1 MFDKNKGPR
10 TGEDLFDFL
19 DTASLKLTQRRDQ
32 KSSICQICEMAGFAP
47 RGLCLDVHILRKTLR
62 KIRPAAHGVGWKTW
76 ANIRSSFRRALE
88 LAGVIDKMGAGQ
100 ALRHVTWGP
109 LMEGVAAD
117 KRLAGGLAAFANWCA
132 AGGIDPEQVGNDVLR
147 EFHSWLDTRT
157 LCPKPHDL
165 VRRIPNVWNEARRR
179 IDSWPQLELAAVSFK
194 TPRRHLAWTDLTE
207 SVQADAQA
215 YLAMRAN
222 PDLFDERPHAPRR
235 PLAMNTLKAQGE
247 HLRLSASVL
256 VQAGIPVQEIQS
268 LADLIQPE
276 RFKAILRHYHNKAKG
291 EPNAFAVCLAQTLIQ
306 VAKHFVGVTADELA
320 QLKRIASK
328 LPAVPFEPTAKNKA
342 LLRQLESERLRAKLL
357 FLPED
362 LIAEVTNDLK
372 NGRVRLVD
380 AQLAIAIDIQL
391 AIALRPHNLSTLNWQ
406 RHFLE
411 PDGARGRLLIHIPAA
426 EMKSRRNDFDVEI
439 ADDVARRLRWY
450 RRHILPRLKAKSNG
464 DLFITKSGSRKDQ
477 RTLTIQITKTIER
490 RIGIRMTTHQ
500 FRHLAGN
507 SYLEENPEDTETA
520 RLMLGHAW
528 AKTTQIYVGSSSRRA
543 SRAYNKFLFEQ
554 REALKPKRKRRPS
567 RKSKRRG
574 YLPISPADGRDASC

>member
-1 MFDKNKGPR
+1 MFDKNESPK
-10 TGEDLFDFL
+10 TAEDLLDFL
-19 DTASLKLTQRRDQ
+19 DTAGLKLTQRRDQ
-32 KSSICQICEMAGFAP
+32 KSSICRICEMAGFAP
-47 RGLCLDVHILRKTLR
+47 QSLCLDVHILRKTLR

-88 LAGVIDKMGAGQ
+88 LAGVIDKMAAGL

-132 AGGIDPEQVGNDVLR
+132 ARGVEPEHVGDDLLQD
-147 EFHSWLDTRT
+147 FHIWMDTRT
-157 LCPKPHDL
+157 LCPKPRDI
-165 VRRIPNVWNEARRR
+165 VRRIPNVWNQAGRS
-179 IDSWPQLELAAVSFK
+179 IAGWPQLELAVMSFK
-194 TPRRHLAWTDLTE
+194 PPRRHLALKDLSE
-207 SVQADAQA
+207 SFQADTEA
-215 YLAMRAN
+215 YLAMRGN
-222 PDLFDERPHAPRR
+222 PDLFDERPYAPRR
-235 PLAMNTLKAQGE
+235 PLATNTLKAQGE
-247 HLRLSASVL
+247 HLRLSASIL
-256 VQAGIPVQEIQS
+256 VQAGISVQQLQS
-268 LADLIQPE
+268 LADLTQPE
-276 RFKAILRHYHNKAKG
+276 RFKIILRYYHIQAKG
-291 EPNAFAVCLAQTLIQ
+291 EPSAFAICLAQTLIQ

-380 AQLAIAIDIQL
+380 AQVAIAIDIQL

-450 RRHILPRLKAKSNG
+450 RRQILPRLKADANG

-528 AKTTQIYVGSSSRRA
+528 AKTTRIYVGSSSRRA

-554 REALKPKRKRRPS
+554 REALKHKRKRRPS
-567 RKSKRRG
+567 RKSKRDG
-574 YLPISPADGRDASC
+574 YLPISPADGRDAPC